1 MRSTAPWARVVI
13 VNYNSGELLQ
23 RCVDALAR
31 QTLADFEAVIVDNA
45 SSDGSIERLRLP
57 DDRFCLDQA
66 GANLG
71 FAAASNRGAENCT
84 AAWIAMLNPDAEPD
98 AAWLEELRR
107 ATERYPYARMFGST
121 QIDAAHPDRVDGFGD
136 VYSIFGT
143 AWRGAS
149 GAPVAT
155 LPKDDCE
162 VFAPCAAGALY
173 ARGAF
178 QAAGGFDEAF
188 FCYLEDVDLGFRL
201 RLRGERCVQVRK
213 ALLTHVGS
221 AIAGRNSDFFIWHS
235 QRNRIWVMVKNL
247 PAPLLWPSLLLQLAV
262 APLVVLRRGR
272 DKWGI
277 ACAGLLAGLRA
288 LPRIW
293 RSRGAV
299 QRARVVSSGE
309 VARLLVFDPRQALRH
324 APHFLDRSAQAASD
338 SR

>member
-45 SSDGSIERLRLP
+45 SSDGSSERLRLP
-57 DDRFCLDQA
+57 DDRFCLDRA

-71 FAAASNRGAENCT
+71 FAAASNRGAAMCT
-84 AAWIAMLNPDAEPD
+84 AAWLALLNPDAEPD
-98 AAWLEELRR
+98 PAWLNELQR
-107 ATERYPYARMFGST
+107 ATERHPYARMFGST

-136 VYSIFGT
+136 VYSVFGT

-149 GAPVAT
+149 GVSVAM
-155 LPKDDCE
+155 LPNDDRE

-173 ARGAF
+173 ARQVFEAG
-178 QAAGGFDEAF
+178 GGFDEAF

-201 RLRGERCVQVRK
+201 RLQGERCVQVRK
-213 ALLTHVGS
+213 ALLAHVGS
-221 AIAGRNSDFFIWHS
+221 ASAGRNSDFFIWHS

-262 APLVVLRRGR
+262 APLVVLRRGPG
-272 DKWGI
+272 KWGI

-293 RSRGAV
+293 RSRSVV

-309 VARLLVFDPRQALRH
+309 IARLLVFDPRQALRH
-324 APHFLDRSAQAASD
+324 APHFLDRSAQATSD